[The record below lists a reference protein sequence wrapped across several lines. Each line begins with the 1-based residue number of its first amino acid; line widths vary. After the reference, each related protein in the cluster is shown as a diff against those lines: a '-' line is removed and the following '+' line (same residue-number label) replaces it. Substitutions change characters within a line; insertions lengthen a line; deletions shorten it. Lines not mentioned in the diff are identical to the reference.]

1 MARTERSEG
10 SAIHTSGV
18 GGLQD
23 RRHSRLLLSS
33 LGLRFGAFP
42 TLEPRR
48 IDRPVTERTEIEKS
62 SRSFSGFGSGDA
74 QRRRATTSALFA
86 KPLRT
91 EPGSSPRPFLLAP
104 RRLVATRPRRE
115 PAPSSPVESRRT
127 APPGPRTGRRGRSP
141 RRTRSAVPDKRS
153 GAERRAARPERG

>member
-10 SAIHTSGV
+10 SAIHTSGA

-23 RRHSRLLLSS
+23 RRHSRLLLSL

-62 SRSFSGFGSGDA
+62 SISFSGFGSGDA
-74 QRRRATTSALFA
+74 HRRRATTSTLFA

-91 EPGSSPRPFLLAP
+91 EPKVLPASLFYWRRGGSSL
-104 RRLVATRPRRE
+104 
-115 PAPSSPVESRRT
+115 
-127 APPGPRTGRRGRSP
+127 RGRGENLRLRLRESP
-141 RRTRSAVPDKRS
+141 DEQPCQDR
-153 GAERRAARPERG
+153 ERGGEADPHSQPVAWFQ